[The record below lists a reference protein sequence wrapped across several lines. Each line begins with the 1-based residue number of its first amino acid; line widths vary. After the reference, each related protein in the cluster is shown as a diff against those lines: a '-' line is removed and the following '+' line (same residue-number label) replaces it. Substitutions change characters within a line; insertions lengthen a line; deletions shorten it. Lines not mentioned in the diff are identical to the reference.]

1 LGLTKKILL
10 LTGALVVALVAATLA
25 FTTARAERLARRTIR
40 EDLRQTSDVWEA
52 SQAERYNKLKLGV
65 RVLANDPYFKAA
77 LAERDRA
84 TTLDSLGER
93 GRDLGA
99 DFMLATD
106 SAGVL
111 VSRTDRPT
119 ESGADLSA
127 EPIVRMALEGEDAAT
142 VWRQGDRLYT
152 AVAVPMQTGPDL
164 VGVLVAGYGIS
175 ESVAS
180 GLRRLTRSEI
190 AYLVDDPGGEPRLSV
205 SSLGP
210 QEPALEQAIAR
221 GAVPR
226 TGDQVFE
233 VDLGGERNVG
243 VRIPLRGVTGQE
255 LGAVLALRSLAS
267 ETAAFRDFRRSLV
280 LISLLVMTVGLV
292 VAYVTASR
300 ITGPVR
306 KLAAIVERAR
316 DGSFTGAVTVPS
328 RDEIGV
334 LARAFNGLLEGL
346 REKEE
351 IISYLRES
359 VVALSESA
367 GLTPSTRR
375 GAEAGRSLPPD
386 APTLAIDGP
395 TVAAS
400 ASRASLARGGIFAGR
415 YEILDVVGK
424 GGMGVVYRAHDR
436 QLDETVAVKL
446 LRSEVLARDPSLRER
461 FKQEI
466 KLARRI
472 THRNVLRTHDFG
484 ETDGIPYISMEYH
497 AGVTLK
503 ELVRSRG
510 ALPLGIGLSV
520 AKQICQGL
528 EAAHETGV
536 VHRDIKP
543 QNILIVPETG
553 QVKIM
558 DFGIAR
564 VSAVGEAPT
573 VDQAGI
579 TLAGTML
586 GTPDYMPPEQV
597 QGRPADFRSDIYSLG
612 IVLFEAFTG
621 RLPFGGDSPLAVVM
635 AQVHAQPPRPRSLN
649 PRLPEELEGVILRCL
664 EKDPQ
669 RRWPTTQAILAA
681 LGSISVRPEAA

>member
-1 LGLTKKILL
+1 MGLTKKILL
-10 LTGALVVALVAATLA
+10 LTGGLVVALVATTLG
-25 FTTARAERLARRTIR
+25 FTTARANRLARSTIR
-40 EDLRQTSDVWEA
+40 EDLRRTSDVWEA

-77 LAERDRA
+77 LGERDRA

-106 SAGVL
+106 FRGVL

-119 ESGADLSA
+119 ESGEDLST
-127 EPIVRMALEGEDAAT
+127 EPIVRMALEGEEAAT

-152 AVAVPMQTGPDL
+152 AVAVPMQTGPEL
-164 VGVLVAGYGIS
+164 VGVLVAGYGIG
-175 ESVAS
+175 ESVAN

-190 AYLVDDPGGEPRLSV
+190 AYLVDDPRGEPRLSV

-210 QEPALEQAIAR
+210 RESALSDALAR
-221 GAVPR
+221 GEVPR
-226 TGDQVFE
+226 TGDEPFE
-233 VDLGGERNVG
+233 VDLGGERYVG
-243 VRIPLRGVTGQE
+243 VRIPLRGVTE
-255 LGAVLALRSLAS
+255 REVGAVLALRSLAT
-267 ETAAFRDFRRSLV
+267 ETAAFRDFRNSLV
-280 LISLLVMTVGLV
+280 LISLLVMAVGLA
-292 VAYVTASR
+292 VAYLTASR

-306 KLAAIVERAR
+306 KLASLVERAR
-316 DGSFTGAVTVPS
+316 DGSFAGAVTVAS

-367 GLTPSTRR
+367 GLTPSSR
-375 GAEAGRSLPPD
+375 GGAGRRSLPPE
-386 APTLAIDGP
+386 APTLALD
-395 TVAAS
+395 S
-400 ASRASLARGGIFAGR
+400 ATLAPSSSGANLARGEVFAGR
-415 YEILDVVGK
+415 YEILDIVGK

-436 QLDETVAVKL
+436 KLDETVALKL
-446 LRSEVLARDPSLRER
+446 LRSEVVARDPSLLER

-484 ETDGIPYISMEYH
+484 DTDGVPYISMEYH
-497 AGVTLK
+497 EGITLK

-564 VSAVGEAPT
+564 VSAMGEAATADP
-573 VDQAGI
+573 AGI
-579 TLAGTML
+579 TLAGTMM

-597 QGRPADFRSDIYSLG
+597 EGKPADFRSDIYSLG
-612 IVLFEAFTG
+612 VVLFEAFTG
-621 RLPFGGDSPLAVVM
+621 RLPFSGDSPLAIVM
-635 AQVHAQPPRPRSLN
+635 AQVHTQPPRPRSLN
-649 PRLPEELEGVILRCL
+649 PRLPEELERIVLRCL
-664 EKDPQ
+664 EKDPG
-669 RRWPTTQAILAA
+669 RRWPTTQAMLAV
-681 LGSISVRPEAA
+681 LGAISVKPEAA